1 MVLSFGRMVMDS
13 FLIIILLLVGGDR
26 ILVMGITE

>member
-1 MVLSFGRMVMDS
+1 MVLSFGSMVMDG